1 MDHGWVNWS
10 GLATLLD
17 DLSRALDVSSAT
29 EWIDLG
35 VVYVEKASG
44 RVAEIA
50 VKVSGAIARGMNRE
64 IPCGHCE
71 T

>member
-1 MDHGWVNWS
+1 M
-10 GLATLLD
+10 
-17 DLSRALDVSSAT
+17 
-29 EWIDLG
+29 G

-71 T
+71 ISPALADVRSRRPLMKSIEMVRRELSCSHAARN